1 MRRFLPR
8 IDSILARGSGTG
20 LYLLIFNLLFL
31 VYDKPMIYYPLSVLL
46 AGIKDI
52 FVSLN
57 RIFRMVV
64 FWKRWVL
71 KDD

>member
-20 LYLLIFNLLFL
+20 LYLLIFNLFFL